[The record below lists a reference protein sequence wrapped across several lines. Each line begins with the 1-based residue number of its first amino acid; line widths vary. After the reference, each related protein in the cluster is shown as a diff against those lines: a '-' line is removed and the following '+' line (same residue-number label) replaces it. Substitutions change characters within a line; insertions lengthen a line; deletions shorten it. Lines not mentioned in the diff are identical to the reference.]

1 LVQKAKHF
9 RSSSSFQADDAAIS
23 RHHFGHRKEHSDGCI
38 KRAKRDDGIMRESRI
53 DLQEC
58 SDGKPFDK
66 TFDETFDEPSDEHSD
81 EPFHEPFDVRRTNP
95 KRIPSR

>member
-1 LVQKAKHF
+1 
-9 RSSSSFQADDAAIS
+9 
-23 RHHFGHRKEHSDGCI
+23 
-38 KRAKRDDGIMRESRI
+38 MRESRI